1 MMHMKINSQKLL
13 TWSIRLIAI
22 YIFSWWAILYLGYAS
37 LEPLVIRDI
46 FAALFLGTLHSAGI
60 FLSSINQQK
69 LVLYL
74 GTMPLV
80 AIELYLFINSLL
92 SKVLIVDVIG
102 IVGCILCVIHI
113 LKTNKIGGWKWQ
125 IS

>member
-1 MMHMKINSQKLL
+1 MKLTFQKMIS
-13 TWSIRLIAI
+13 WSIRLIAT
-22 YIFSWWAILYLGYAS
+22 YIFFWWAILYLGYAS
-37 LEPLVIRDI
+37 LEPLGIRDI
-46 FAALFLGTLHSAGI
+46 FAALFLGTLHSLGI
-60 FLSSINQQK
+60 FLSSINQHK

-74 GTMPLV
+74 GTIPLF
-80 AIELYLFINSLL
+80 AIEFLLFINSIL
-92 SKVLIVDVIG
+92 SKVLFVDVIG

>member
-1 MMHMKINSQKLL
+1 MKLNAEKLL
-13 TWSIRLIAI
+13 SWSMRLIAV

-37 LEPLVIRDI
+37 LEPLSIRDI

-60 FLSSINQQK
+60 FLASINQQK

-74 GTMPLV
+74 GTMPLI
-80 AIELYLFINSLL
+80 AIELYLFISSLL

-102 IVGCILCVIHI
+102 IIGCILCVIHI

-125 IS
+125 ISLR